1 MQEISLR
8 DGSSITR
15 PRYAD
20 YEPVPF
26 LDGHIPA
33 VVIDGEPHVL
43 PRPVATV
50 LGIAW
55 APQHAKLSAARWA
68 CVTTIVTQLPGD
80 TQARQQIAIS
90 LETFTTWIAGIQEGR
105 VAKEAEETIIFY
117 KKEAGR
123 ALRRHFFGEPAKKL
137 DELEVAERYVA
148 TLKRNRALEAVNAE
162 QAKELEGARPR
173 AAYVDTFVDPGASNT
188 LFRTFCG
195 QIGAPERK
203 LREHLMA
210 KKVIYKK
217 WAGRHYSKTRKAW
230 EDVYEYQAHAPYKA
244 WFHAVDQPDAPR
256 LHNNQMRTTLYVT
269 PVGKVGITKWLERNP
284 IEGAA

>member
-1 MQEISLR
+1 MQEISVA
-8 DGSSITR
+8 DASAVAQV
-15 PRYAD
+15 RYAA

-43 PRPVATV
+43 PRPVAMV

-80 TQARQQIAIS
+80 TQSRQQIAIS

-105 VAKEAEETIIFY
+105 VAKEAEETIIHY
-117 KKEAGR
+117 KKEAGK

-148 TLKRNRALEAVNAE
+148 TLKRNRALEAVVAS
-162 QAKELEGARPR
+162 QHKELEGARSR
-173 AAYVDTFVDPGASNT
+173 VEYVNTFVNPDKDNT

-195 QIGAPERK
+195 QIKAPERK
-203 LREHLMA
+203 LREHLKA
-210 KKVIYKK
+210 KGIIYKK
-217 WAGRHYSKTRKAW
+217 FAGREWSKSEKQW
-230 EDVYEYQAHAPYKA
+230 KDVHEWHAHAAYKT
-244 WFHAVDQPDAPR
+244 WFHKVDQPDAPR

-269 PVGKVGITKWLERNP
+269 PVGKVAIERWLKRNP
-284 IEGAA
+284 IEGAK